1 MENKKRG
8 FHVTIVDN
16 ETGKTVQDFNT
27 RGIKYVHLDENQ
39 EAAKKA
45 ERADRQIGAVAMCA
59 GNHLNG
65 VNPFEELA
73 LLDGVQ
79 GLIKSAMEENPML
92 QILMMITEQ
101 KRAEEKIVS
110 GGSEET

>member
-45 ERADRQIGAVAMCA
+45 ERADRQIGAVDMCA

-73 LLDGVQ
+73 LLDGLQ